1 MFVEIS
7 AVAWIFVEK
16 STTTIVQYTTF
27 DERGKILLYFIG
39 VRVVKWSARSR
50 FAAEKP
56 CARKMFEKKER
67 EGSTSII
74 IEHMHRTKKN
84 VYRAKKMNDS
94 CMSFIRSLRSLFHLC
109 LFHFFLRLNRLSI
122 SQRVFYFLFS
132 WK

>member
-39 VRVVKWSARSR
+39 VHVVKWSARSR

-74 IEHMHRTKKN
+74 IEHMHRTKKKCVQSKEN
-84 VYRAKKMNDS
+84 ERQLHVIYS
-94 CMSFIRSLRSLFHLC
+94 IPSIPLSSV
-109 LFHFFLRLNRLSI
+109 SI
-122 SQRVFYFLFS
+122 SFSLTLKRIIHFTACLLFS
-132 WK
+132 V